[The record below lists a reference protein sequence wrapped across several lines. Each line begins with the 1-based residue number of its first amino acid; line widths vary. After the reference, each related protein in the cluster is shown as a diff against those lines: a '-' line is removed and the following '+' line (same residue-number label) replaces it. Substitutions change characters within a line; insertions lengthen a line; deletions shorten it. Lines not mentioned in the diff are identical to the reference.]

1 MATINY
7 WNIIV
12 GIQGE
17 LFDSRGLY
25 RSKTCPPVGVFLL
38 NRSKTSW
45 DGGWTHLF
53 SMLPLQTLAGWL
65 QSWYWW
71 VGVDFQ
77 YPFKWRTRE
86 WNLMISDGFT
96 FDILVMTSWGG
107 DGKRRGQFTDRS
119 SNISINDANLR
130 GYGFILRNW
139 YYVGAYLGKVKWLWL
154 SDGWTPK

>member
-1 MATINY
+1 
-7 WNIIV
+7 
-12 GIQGE
+12 
-17 LFDSRGLY
+17 
-25 RSKTCPPVGVFLL
+25 
-38 NRSKTSW
+38 
-45 DGGWTHLF
+45 
-53 SMLPLQTLAGWL
+53 MLPLQTLAGWL
-65 QSWYWW
+65 QSWYLMSRCWL
-71 VGVDFQ
+71 Q

-139 YYVGAYLGKVKWLWL
+139 YYVGAYLGKVKWLGKSGLRVTNNLRNIRRGIRGKQCPVEESNKWFKGNQQP
-154 SDGWTPK
+154 DGRARNGFQG